1 MADNQKKSINA
12 KSIINTLVLAIVA
25 GLAIGVGG
33 CTFLTLKSDNNL
45 LGTFM
50 FTAGLCTIC
59 FHGLNLF
66 TGKMGYVVNEKPA
79 YILDLVIIWIGNFI
93 GTYLMAECVLHTRVA
108 GNFEVAKAMCETKMN
123 DSYSSL
129 FILGIFCG
137 FLMFVAVDG
146 YKSTKN
152 AVILFMCVAA
162 FIFCGFEHCIADMFY
177 FSIARAWNV
186 EALVRVIIITFGN
199 VLGGILIPLARKLNP
214 NKAA

>member
-1 MADNQKKSINA
+1 MSDNVNSKKNPNV
-12 KSIINTLVLAIVA
+12 KSYLNTLVLAIVA

-33 CTFLTLKSDNNL
+33 CTFLTLENKL

-79 YILDLVIIWIGNFI
+79 YIIDLLIIWIGNLI
-93 GTYLMAECVLHTRVA
+93 GTYIMAECVLHTRVS
-108 GNFEVAKAMCETKMN
+108 GNFEIAKSMCETKMN

-129 FILGIFCG
+129 FILAIFCG

-146 YKSTKN
+146 YKQSKN

-177 FSIARAWNV
+177 FSIARAWSA
-186 EALVRVIIITFGN
+186 EACLRIIVITFGN
-199 VLGGILIPLARKLNP
+199 VLGGVIIPLARKLSANV
-214 NKAA
+214 